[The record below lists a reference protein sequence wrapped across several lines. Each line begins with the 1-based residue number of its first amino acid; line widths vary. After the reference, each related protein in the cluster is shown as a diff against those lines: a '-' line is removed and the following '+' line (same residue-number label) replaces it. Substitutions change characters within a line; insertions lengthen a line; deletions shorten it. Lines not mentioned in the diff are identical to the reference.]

1 MSLNTSALMTD
12 LYQLSM
18 LQGYVARGMEETAVF
33 ELFVRQLPPQ
43 RGFLLA
49 AGLEQALD
57 YLERLHFTPQE
68 IDWLAS
74 TKRFDAAFL
83 DYLARFRFTGDVHA
97 MPEGTVFFAQEPIMR
112 ITAPLPQAQLIE
124 SRLLNIVNFQTMIAS
139 KAARMVLAAAGRGV
153 IDFGFRRAHGA
164 EAGLMAARAAY
175 LAGMGGTSLVAAGLV
190 FGIPIYGT
198 IAHSF
203 IQAHAD
209 ESEAFD
215 HFAHTQP
222 DNVVFLLDTYDTEAA
237 AEKVVALAPRLRQEG
252 IIVKGVRIDSGD
264 LGAHARNVRQILD
277 AGGLSHVRILASGN
291 LDETAIQTLVAS
303 GAPIDDFAVGTR
315 LVTSA
320 DTPYLDSVY
329 KLQEYAGQ
337 ARRKR
342 SEGKA
347 TWPGRK
353 QVFRQYGTDGRMVGD
368 IVTLDGDTQDG
379 EALLQLCLQRG
390 KRLTPCPAL
399 ADLRRRASGELARLP
414 EHLRQLADEPPYP
427 VTLAPAVHELTRQI
441 DQRSPA

>member
-57 YLERLHFTPQE
+57 YLEQLHFTPQE